1 MDNVVKV
8 AVIFIVSMF
17 RGVFQSQ
24 TTVEQLFEVVCF
36 SHRIH
41 ETWYILTY
49 MTGERQATQY
59 TWICSSGDVVY
70 FLPW

>member
-1 MDNVVKV
+1 MDNVVRVVVK
-8 AVIFIVSMF
+8 FIVGMF

-24 TTVEQLFEVVCF
+24 KQLLNNCLKLFA

-49 MTGERQATQY
+49 MTGESQATQY
-59 TWICSSGDVVY
+59 TWIC
-70 FLPW
+70 FFR